1 MEITMKLTPEQEAI
15 LNGSKGEAMA
25 KVMRTLVE
33 YGQIYGAT
41 KMVPVTGECGHL
53 VLSFG
58 LMFLGPVFDLYQQLI
73 DEGCLP
79 QQKLTCDPLP
89 YDKNVPQTRS
99 PRSWRRSSIR
109 SRVPTTS
116 S

>member
-41 KMVPVTGECGHL
+41 
-53 VLSFG
+53 
-58 LMFLGPVFDLYQQLI
+58 
-73 DEGCLP
+73 
-79 QQKLTCDPLP
+79 
-89 YDKNVPQTRS
+89 
-99 PRSWRRSSIR
+99 
-109 SRVPTTS
+109 
-116 S
+116 